1 MDMTIE
7 GGYAIFGAG
16 CAGGVLAELLHWW
29 NLRESPQL
37 PAYAKSLFYWA
48 VTVAMIL
55 AGGFVTWIYF
65 GSKAEA
71 IISVHV
77 GVSTPLILQKLVTS
91 LPNAKGS
98 KNIIATAAPTLRR
111 FFTW

>member
-1 MDMTIE
+1 MTIE
-7 GGYAIFGAG
+7 GGYAIFGTG

-37 PAYAKSLFYWA
+37 PAYSKSLFYWV
-48 VTVAMIL
+48 VTVVMIL
-55 AGGFVTWIYF
+55 AGGFVAWIYF

-71 IISVHV
+71 IIAVHV
-77 GVSTPLILQKLVTS
+77 GLSAPLILQKLVTS
-91 LPNAKGS
+91 LPSTKGS
-98 KNIIATAAPTLRR
+98 KNIIATPAPTLRR